1 MHLLDGSVGLSVVVA
16 AGVTESDSESAIDA
30 CGIIINHAA
39 LLMYACII
47 VLYTTKGS

>member
-16 AGVTESDSESAIDA
+16 AGVTESDSAVDA

-39 LLMYACII
+39 SRMHACMH
-47 VLYTTKGS
+47 V